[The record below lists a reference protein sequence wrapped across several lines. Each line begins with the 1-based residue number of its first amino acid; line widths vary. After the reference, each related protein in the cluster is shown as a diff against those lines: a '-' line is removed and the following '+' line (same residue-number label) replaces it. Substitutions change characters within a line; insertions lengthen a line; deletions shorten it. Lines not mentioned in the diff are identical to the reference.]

1 MELFSLAIL
10 LALNY
15 FQILWALVSDWWT
28 DSDASQGLILGPLA
42 VYAAL
47 ARRHLLVADSRRGCS
62 SGWGLLFLLASCSV
76 LLAGQLGAD
85 FFLVRISFAFVIASL
100 LVTFYGMPG
109 LRAMALPL
117 LLFLGSIP
125 LPALVYNAASGRLQ
139 LLSSS
144 LATMLAQSLGISIF
158 QDGNIIHLAHLS
170 LGVAESCS
178 GIHSLSALM
187 VASLIVGFIYPRRL
201 PARLAVI
208 AAAVPIAVSMNIIRI
223 AGTAALADYRE
234 RLALGF
240 YHSFAGWLV
249 FLLGFALLWLL
260 GRVLQRVGG

>member
-1 MELFSLAIL
+1 MGVM

-15 FQILWALVSDWWT
+15 FQVLHGLVSDWWN
-28 DSDASQGLILGPLA
+28 DPEASQGLILGPLA

-47 ARRHLLVADSRRGCS
+47 ARRRVLVTGQQCF
-62 SGWGLLFLLASCSV
+62 GTWGLLSLLVSCSL
-76 LLAGQLGAD
+76 LLAGKLGAD
-85 FFLVRISFAFVIASL
+85 FFLMRISFVLVIASL

-109 LRAMALPL
+109 LKTMTLPL
-117 LLFLGSIP
+117 LLFVGSIP

-144 LATMLAQSLGISIF
+144 LATSLAQSLGITLF
-158 QDGNIIHLAHLS
+158 RDGNIIHLAHLS

-178 GIHSLSALM
+178 GIHSLSAL
-187 VASLIVGFIYPRRL
+187 VVGSLIIGFIYPRHL
-201 PARLAVI
+201 PSRLALI

-234 RLALGF
+234 HLALGF

-249 FLLGFALLWLL
+249 FVLGFGALWAL
-260 GRVLQRVGG
+260 GRILQRVGG